1 MRKTSQPAKSA
12 KPVPGDTRAKAKNRP
27 DLDEVPYA
35 TLARALAALRP
46 NDDVILEQTQKLE
59 ELNRRFDVA
68 LNNMGR
74 GLSMFDA
81 EARLIVCNK
90 LYREIYDLPEEL
102 ARPGTTL
109 AEIVRYHVKTET
121 GRDDPEELEQQ
132 RKWIEHHVAELAR
145 GKCFSHTQFLKN
157 GRIILVSNQPLAGG
171 GWVDIQE
178 DITEKRQAE
187 QKIDWLAR
195 HDTLTEIANR
205 HHFREQLENWCQ
217 AQQAGGGFAL
227 HWIDLDHFKKVNDT
241 LGHPVGDALL
251 KSVAKRLRAALR
263 DSDVVARLGGD
274 EFAILQAS
282 AGQAEATR
290 LAKRLIHA
298 LAEPHHVLGHEVAG
312 GASIG
317 IALAPKDGS
326 DPEEIMKNADLALYS
341 AKSSGR
347 CTYAYFRPGHARRPG
362 NRRRLENDLPSALSK
377 GQLALHYQPIVD
389 LKKKTVTSFEALM
402 RWHHP
407 TLGTIAP
414 GDFIPLAEQT
424 GLIVEM
430 GKWALHQAC
439 GDAVAWPRQVKVT
452 VNVSPVQFENGDL
465 YQVVKGALDASGL
478 DPRRLELEITETVLL
493 RDEAKVHSALHKIR
507 ELGVRIALDDFG
519 TAYASLSYLR
529 SFPFDT
535 IKIDRSFMRDLDD
548 PQRADCVAI
557 TNAVVALAK
566 QLQMNTVAEGV
577 ETADHLRTVSMA
589 GCEVQ
594 GFYFS
599 KPVQASEVQAILS
612 QVPKLL
618 AAAER
623 RDDLAEGHSA
633 RR

>member
-1 MRKTSQPAKSA
+1 MRKTPQAAKSGRLHA
-12 KPVPGDTRAKAKNRP
+12 RAPLSKPENVSDRE
-27 DLDEVPYA
+27 DVPYA

-46 NDDVILEQTQKLE
+46 NDDLVLEQTKQLE

-90 LYREIYDLPEEL
+90 LYREIYDLPEDL
-102 ARPGTTL
+102 TRPGTTL
-109 AEIVRYHVKTET
+109 AEIVRFHVKRET
-121 GRDDPEELEQQ
+121 GRDDAEELENQ
-132 RKWIEHHVAELAR
+132 RAWIDHHVAELAR
-145 GKCFSHTQFLKN
+145 GKSFSHTQVLKS

-205 HHFREQLENWCQ
+205 HHFREQLENWF
-217 AQQAGGGFAL
+217 AMQQAGGGFAL
-227 HWIDLDHFKKVNDT
+227 LWIDLDHFKEVNDK

-251 KSVAKRLRAALR
+251 KSVAKRLHAALR
-263 DSDVVARLGGD
+263 GSDIVARLGGD
-274 EFAILQAS
+274 EFAVLQAS
-282 AGQAEATR
+282 AGQAQATR
-290 LAKRLIHA
+290 LAKRLLCA
-298 LAEPHHVLGHEVAG
+298 LAEPHHVLGHKVTA

-326 DPEEIMKNADLALYS
+326 DPEELMKNADLALYS
-341 AKSSGR
+341 AKTSGR
-347 CTYAYFRPGHARRPG
+347 CTYAYFRPEHAQTPG
-362 NRRRLENDLPSALSK
+362 NRRQLETDLKSALAK
-377 GQLALHYQPIVD
+377 GQLELNYQPIVD
-389 LKKKTVTSFEALM
+389 LNRKTVTSFEALM
-402 RWHHP
+402 RWRHP
-407 TLGTIAP
+407 ELGVIEP
-414 GDFIPLAEQT
+414 GDFIPFAEQS

-439 GDAVAWPRQVKVT
+439 GDAAKWPEQVKVT
-452 VNVSPVQFENGDL
+452 VNVSPIQFDGDL
-465 YQVVKGALDASGL
+465 YEVVKGALDASGL

-493 RDEAKVHSALHKIR
+493 RDEAKVHTALHKLR
-507 ELGVRIALDDFG
+507 ELGVQIALDDFG

-548 PQRADCVAI
+548 PQRPDSVAI
-557 TNAVVALAK
+557 INAVVALAK

-589 GCEVQ
+589 GCDVQ

-599 KPVQASEVQAILS
+599 KPVPASEVPAVLL
-612 QVPKLL
+612 QVPKRLRSSDHFKTSEL
-618 AAAER
+618 GVTR
-623 RDDLAEGHSA
+623 S
-633 RR
+633 